1 MPQCHHSFK
10 LRRLESTDGY
20 EIPVHLLA
28 SEKLSGGFLSCV
40 PSSPHFLPLHHPQI
54 ASGIPSCCSAG
65 VPGKSEGKAE
75 LFSFFSFFCCAT
87 FLNAAFSIRQ
97 RLISAFLF
105 MQQKE
110 VPGQP
115 AGPSSHRCSTLLRT
129 PPAIVIQRLFHKA
142 GVVRL
147 PLLSRALHP
156 RVEKLVP
163 DTRCF
168 HGRLWCNMLQIYS
181 LSVNFV
187 VFLLLFY

>member
-1 MPQCHHSFK
+1 MDMKSQSICWPQKNCLVAFFHVS
-10 LRRLESTDGY
+10 
-20 EIPVHLLA
+20 
-28 SEKLSGGFLSCV
+28 
-40 PSSPHFLPLHHPQI
+40 LPLLI
-54 ASGIPSCCSAG
+54 SCPCITLKLPLAFP
-65 VPGKSEGKAE
+65 VAVLQVCLANLKAR
-75 LFSFFSFFCCAT
+75 LSFFPFFSFFCCAT

-115 AGPSSHRCSTLLRT
+115 AGPSSYRCSTLLRT
-129 PPAIVIQRLFHKA
+129 PPAIVVQRLFHKA

-163 DTRCF
+163 DTHCF
-168 HGRLWCNMLQIYS
+168 HGRLRCNMLQIYS